1 MTRRW
6 LRSLAI
12 VLAGLFIAWIAGFSL
27 YLQDIRMAENAQNA
41 RPDLLLPLPQAAE
54 TAIIVLTGGSER
66 VLAGLNL
73 LQQGN
78 GRRLFISGGGANL
91 PDVLA
96 GLPHDPLL
104 AQCCIDLGREA
115 GNTAGNA
122 RESLLWLAEKKFQ
135 RIILV
140 TAHYHLRRSLLEF
153 RLLAPTALDII
164 PYPVTT
170 ARVQVS
176 GWWQRPRTAL
186 LLLTEYA
193 KLLVTALRYGL
204 NRLS

>member
-1 MTRRW
+1 MTSLWRRRVAVVLTGFFLAW
-6 LRSLAI
+6 L
-12 VLAGLFIAWIAGFSL
+12 VGFSL
-27 YLQDIRMAENAQNA
+27 YLQDIRAAEISQDAHSG
-41 RPDLLLPLPQAAE
+41 LLLTSPQAAE
-54 TAIIVLTGGSER
+54 TAIVVLTGGGER
-66 VLAGLNL
+66 VAAGLKL

-78 GRRLFISGGGANL
+78 GRRLFISGVGANL
-91 PDVLA
+91 TDVLA
-96 GLPHDPLL
+96 GLPHDPTL

-122 RESLLWLAEKKFQ
+122 RESLLWLAEKKFP
-135 RIILV
+135 RLILV

-153 RLLAPTALDII
+153 RLLAPSALEII

-186 LLLTEYA
+186 LLLTEYS

-204 NRLS
+204 SLLS

>member
-1 MTRRW
+1 MTGRW
-6 LRSLAI
+6 PRHLAI
-12 VLAGLFIAWIAGFSL
+12 ALAACLLAWLVGFSL
-27 YLQDIRMAENAQNA
+27 YLQDIRAAETAQNTQ
-41 RPDLLLPLPQAAE
+41 PDLLLPRPQAAQ
-54 TAIIVLTGGSER
+54 TAIVVLTGGSER
-66 VLAGLNL
+66 VAAGLKL

-115 GNTAGNA
+115 GDTAGNA
-122 RESLLWLAEKKFQ
+122 RESLAWLEEHKFA

-153 RLLAPTALDII
+153 RLLAPATPTII

-186 LLLTEYA
+186 LLLTEYS
-193 KLLVTALRYGL
+193 KLLVATLRYGL
-204 NRLS
+204 SLLS